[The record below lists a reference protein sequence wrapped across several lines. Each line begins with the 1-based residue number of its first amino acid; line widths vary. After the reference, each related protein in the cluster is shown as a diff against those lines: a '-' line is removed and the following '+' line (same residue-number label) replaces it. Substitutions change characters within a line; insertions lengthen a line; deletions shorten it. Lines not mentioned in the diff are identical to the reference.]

1 MMGYFDSFKGFWRR
15 QSKNF
20 KVLLTRDIINSLFGQ
35 LTGPY
40 TTIFMNKLGAGAVEI
55 GFLTSIN
62 SFVTMS
68 LSIPSGLLVDRV
80 KRLKR
85 LFLAGRVMELPIS
98 LVYATARSWYVF
110 IVTNVWGGIL
120 GRVETPAMTI
130 IQIESLKNEDR
141 VTGMAISRTITSA
154 VGILSPMLAAFL
166 ITYFGGLDNVD
177 SFRPLYII
185 SFFVGIATF
194 ILLATKLEEPNVK
207 RTMTESGIKST
218 FNIFKTVPGLKMVIF
233 INILNGFFV
242 GMRMPLIP
250 LYSYKVKGA
259 DAYIIGL
266 QATITT
272 AVNLIFS
279 IPMGSVADR
288 VGRRKLAYVAQ
299 LVYAACVLA
308 AVLAPAPEYLLL
320 YTFLSALGG
329 TLQIGWDAFLQEYI
343 PLEMR
348 GRWFGISSLITAF
361 VNIPA
366 PIFGG
371 LIWNINPD
379 YLWWISLFYY
389 SLLAIPL
396 MMRVPELRKET
407 QEEN

>member
-1 MMGYFDSFKGFWRR
+1 
-15 QSKNF
+15 
-20 KVLLTRDIINSLFGQ
+20 
-35 LTGPY
+35 
-40 TTIFMNKLGAGAVEI
+40 
-55 GFLTSIN
+55 
-62 SFVTMS
+62 
-68 LSIPSGLLVDRV
+68 
-80 KRLKR
+80 
-85 LFLAGRVMELPIS
+85 
-98 LVYATARSWYVF
+98 
-110 IVTNVWGGIL
+110 VTNVWGGIL

>member
-1 MMGYFDSFKGFWRR
+1 MMGYYDSFKGFWKR
-15 QSKNF
+15 QAKNF

-40 TTIFMNKLGAGAVEI
+40 TSIFMNKLGAGAVEI

-68 LSIPSGLLVDRV
+68 LSIHSGLLVDRV

-85 LFLAGRVMELPIS
+85 LFLAGRLMELPIS
-98 LVYATARSWYVF
+98 LVYAAARSWYVF

-154 VGILSPMLAAFL
+154 VGILSPMLAAFA

-185 SFFVGIATF
+185 SFFVGVATF
-194 ILLATKLEEPNVK
+194 ILLAMKLEEPNFK

-218 FNIFKTVPGLKMVIF
+218 FNIFKKVPGLKMIIF
-233 INILNGFFV
+233 INILNGLFV
-242 GMRMPLIP
+242 GMRMPLLS
-250 LYSYKVKGA
+250 LYSYQVKGA
-259 DAYIIGL
+259 NAYIIGL

-272 AVNLIFS
+272 AVTLIFS
-279 IPMGSVADR
+279 MPMGNVADR
-288 VGRRKLAYVAQ
+288 VGRRRLAYVAQ
-299 LVYAACVLA
+299 IVYAACVLA
-308 AVLAPAPEYLLL
+308 AVLAPTPEYLLL

-329 TLQIGWDAFLQEYI
+329 TMQIGWDAFLQEYI
-343 PLEMR
+343 PLDMR
-348 GRWFGISSLITAF
+348 GRWFGVSSLIGAI
-361 VNIPA
+361 VNVPA
-366 PIFGG
+366 PILGG
-371 LIWNINPD
+371 LIWDINPD
-379 YLWWISLFYY
+379 YLWWISLVYY
-389 SLLAIPL
+389 AFLAIPL
-396 MMRVPELRKET
+396 MMRVPELGKEK
-407 QEEN
+407 N